1 MATLYNIIYLFIVA
15 SSIEYK
21 VHKGKD
27 LVYSAIV
34 S

>member
-1 MATLYNIIYLFIVA
+1 MATLYNIYLFIVA